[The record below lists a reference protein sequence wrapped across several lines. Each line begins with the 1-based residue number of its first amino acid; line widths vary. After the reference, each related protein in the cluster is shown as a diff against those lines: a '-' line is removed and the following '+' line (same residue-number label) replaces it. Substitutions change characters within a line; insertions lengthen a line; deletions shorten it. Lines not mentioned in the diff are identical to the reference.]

1 MTAFNRD
8 TDFSTPLPIG
18 GSVRP
23 PRAGRLPSLEI
34 GRGLA
39 ALAVVMFHANAGSRL
54 VGGPDLHWMRA
65 LEHGVDFFF
74 VLSGFIIFA
83 AHADDI
89 GKRGQILPYLLK
101 RGIRLFPLLWLVVIG
116 YAALRILA
124 GDTVDPMTLLRSLL
138 PWPTLEDG
146 APVVV
151 WTLRHEWLFYAVFAL
166 LIWRPATGWPVL
178 FLWVAGSLLQ
188 IALVLAGAQGF
199 SGSAAMIFSSYTIDF
214 AFGLALGLAFRHRN
228 FRSRWLALY
237 CGIGLLCM
245 VLWLEESLDLNRHGV
260 SDYLSLG
267 ALIWTPVLGAA
278 FAIIV
283 FGLLCVDRYISSRN
297 WLISLGSASYA
308 IYLVHTPVNAV
319 LLRGAD
325 FLPATLVQQGFLYP
339 LLIGGGVGAG
349 FALHY
354 GFERP
359 VSAWLKRRL
368 LPRRTTERNTDTDGT
383 VSVAHAKRS
392 TDTIR

>member
-124 GDTVDPMTLLRSLL
+124 GDTVDPMTLLR
-138 PWPTLEDG
+138 E
-146 APVVV
+146 
-151 WTLRHEWLFYAVFAL
+151 
-166 LIWRPATGWPVL
+166 
-178 FLWVAGSLLQ
+178 
-188 IALVLAGAQGF
+188 
-199 SGSAAMIFSSYTIDF
+199 
-214 AFGLALGLAFRHRN
+214 
-228 FRSRWLALY
+228 
-237 CGIGLLCM
+237 
-245 VLWLEESLDLNRHGV
+245 
-260 SDYLSLG
+260 
-267 ALIWTPVLGAA
+267 
-278 FAIIV
+278 
-283 FGLLCVDRYISSRN
+283 
-297 WLISLGSASYA
+297 
-308 IYLVHTPVNAV
+308 
-319 LLRGAD
+319 
-325 FLPATLVQQGFLYP
+325 
-339 LLIGGGVGAG
+339 
-349 FALHY
+349 
-354 GFERP
+354 
-359 VSAWLKRRL
+359 
-368 LPRRTTERNTDTDGT
+368 
-383 VSVAHAKRS
+383 
-392 TDTIR
+392 